1 MIWTRTFVMWMKMLI
16 DPNFDVGDDVD
27 FDESG
32 C

>member
-16 DPNFDVGDDVD
+16 DTAFDVGDDVD

>member
-16 DPNFDVGDDVD
+16 DTDFDVGDDVD
-27 FDESG
+27 IDESG